1 MSIVPSR
8 KRQVSKIAVRHT
20 AKVALA
26 CRIDCD
32 GGAEKAAAPPATP
45 RHPNHSLPLLPSGP
59 GGVCELSSRGDRRG
73 HHRRG
78 LLSPDTDG
86 LDPLGTLQVGGESG
100 IRTRDTYYRIHT
112 FQACSFNH
120 SDTSPLAT
128 NNNTDDWMRDCSAH
142 PEPHPSLA
150 RGASLR
156 LSKFVPDKFVEPA
169 IRITV
174 YTLSR
179 RAPSTTRT
187 PLRMG
192 ETASAGQAT
201 PAKKRKDSVRFGY
214 RQAESARIRPRRHWF
229 RQCHAT
235 IGCGDTVAAG
245 SQSYAICSTS
255 VVIQQQS
262 RA

>member
-1 MSIVPSR
+1 MCQVMSGKSVR
-8 KRQVSKIAVRHT
+8 LAVRPT
-20 AKVALA
+20 AKVALV
-26 CRIDCD
+26 CRTDCEAI
-32 GGAEKAAAPPATP
+32 AEKAAAPPATP

-78 LLSPDTDG
+78 LLSPETDG

-120 SDTSPLAT
+120 SDTSPLA
-128 NNNTDDWMRDCSAH
+128 NTTRTICTRDCSAH
-142 PEPHPSLA
+142 PEPHPSLT

-174 YTLSR
+174 YTTPGVLLQPLGHLSAWVKPPLPVKQPR
-179 RAPSTTRT
+179 QRSGRIAAGSDTGKLIQPASTRGTVGSGSTTR
-187 PLRMG
+187 P
-192 ETASAGQAT
+192 S
-201 PAKKRKDSVRFGY
+201 
-214 RQAESARIRPRRHWF
+214 
-229 RQCHAT
+229 
-235 IGCGDTVAAG
+235 VAAM
-245 SQSYAICSTS
+245 
-255 VVIQQQS
+255 
-262 RA
+262 R

>member
-1 MSIVPSR
+1 MPSQG
-8 KRQVSKIAVRHT
+8 RQVSKIAVRLA
-20 AKVALA
+20 AKVALV

-32 GGAEKAAAPPATP
+32 RGAEKAAAPPATP

-128 NNNTDDWMRDCSAH
+128 NNNTVNLDARDCSAH
-142 PEPHPSLA
+142 PEPHPSLT

-174 YTLSR
+174 YTTPGVLLQPLGHLSAWLKPPLPVKQPR
-179 RAPSTTRT
+179 QRSGRIASGSDTGKLNQPALARGGVGSGNATR
-187 PLRMG
+187 L
-192 ETASAGQAT
+192 S
-201 PAKKRKDSVRFGY
+201 
-214 RQAESARIRPRRHWF
+214 
-229 RQCHAT
+229 
-235 IGCGDTVAAG
+235 VAA
-245 SQSYAICSTS
+245 I
-255 VVIQQQS
+255 
-262 RA
+262 R